1 MPYPTT
7 INSSASHG
15 CDDMSKR
22 GMMDQFMEIKS
33 EHPDTILFFR
43 MGDFYELFHEDA
55 EVSAEVLGLALTSR
69 DKNAEKPILMAGFPW
84 HALEDNLRKMLKSG
98 FKVTVAEQ
106 ESELREGAKLL
117 ERVVTRVYTPGSLY
131 EESLLSTEERSL
143 LTAIVLGKEELGM
156 GVIDASTGE
165 AWASTWGGSDRYNR
179 AMDEILRWNPAEIV
193 ITSKDS
199 QDSTLCNMFTHLQ
212 DTVISQHNASENKR
226 RNRLKE
232 IMKVGDLGHLDL
244 DNAPLSIAAAGLAA
258 DYLATVHIADSIP
271 LRDISIIEEKGNMLL
286 DQTTLR
292 NLELTSTLSGE
303 YEGSLLS
310 SINFCRT
317 AMGRRLL
324 KTWILRPLS
333 NIESI
338 TSRQNSVNALFRSS
352 KRIDS
357 LRDSL
362 KGLRDMERLATQLA
376 YNRSNARDLLATSL
390 AIERMPAVIGICQ
403 QADDVLL
410 NHLTTNLDCL
420 DDMGEEIRRTLVDNP
435 PLSLRDGGIIRDGF
449 SKDIDILRDTASKGH
464 SWFNDLEK
472 KLRTELE
479 IPSLKVKMNRQI
491 GWFIEVT
498 KTHENKTPEEWKRKQ
513 QMTNGSRY
521 TTDEL
526 IQRDDLLLTA
536 DTKVKELEYRI
547 FRQLRDKCRSNS
559 QQLAEIAGKIA
570 SIDVLQCFAI
580 VAKRRSWVRP
590 EIIDS
595 PTMKIEQ
602 ARHPVL
608 EQQGGFVPNDI
619 NLENKKNF
627 LLITGPNMGGKS
639 TYLRTTALI
648 SILAQSG
655 SFVPASKAKVGLV
668 DRVFTRVGASD
679 DLRRGRSTF
688 MMEMIE
694 VAHILKR
701 ATSDSL
707 ILLDEV
713 GRGTST
719 FDGLSIAW
727 SMTEDICNRI
737 GARSLFATHYHQ
749 LIGLAEEIKTI
760 KNVHVQVAQSNGEL
774 KFLHTVGDGPC
785 DDSYG
790 VQVAALAG
798 LPRNVVERA
807 SDLLVFLEK
816 QAKGARAG
824 ESGAPIARDLGQAS
838 LMGYLAAAANE
849 KTTNKYEKV
858 IEELDYICSKLDN
871 LSPKDAHDSL
881 YRLKSLREDL

>member
-1 MPYPTT
+1 M
-7 INSSASHG
+7 I
-15 CDDMSKR
+15 MSKR
-22 GMMDQFMEIKS
+22 GMMDQFMDIKS

-43 MGDFYELFHEDA
+43 MGDFYELFNEDA
-55 EVSAEVLGLALTSR
+55 EVASEILGLALTSR
-69 DKNAEKPILMAGFPW
+69 DKNAEHPIPMAGFPW

-98 FKVTVAEQ
+98 MKVTVAEQ
-106 ESELREGAKLL
+106 EDQLREGAKLL

-131 EESLLSTEERSL
+131 EESLLSTDERSL
-143 LTAIVLGKEELGM
+143 LAAIVLSKDQLGM

-165 AWASTWGGSDRYNR
+165 SWASTWSGDDKFNH

-193 ITSKDS
+193 ISSKDS
-199 QDSTLCNMFTHLQ
+199 EDSTLCTMFTHLQ

-226 RNRLKE
+226 RNRLME
-232 IMKVGDLGHLDL
+232 ILKVADLGHLDL
-244 DNAPLSIAAAGLAA
+244 DDAPLSLAAAGLAA

-271 LRDISIIEEKGNMLL
+271 IRDISIIEEKGHMLL

-310 SINFCRT
+310 SINYCRT

-333 NIESI
+333 NVDSI
-338 TSRQNSVNALFRSS
+338 ISRQNSVNSLFRST

-390 AIERMPAVIGICQ
+390 ALERMPAVIGICQ
-403 QADDVLL
+403 QADDKLL
-410 NHLTTNLDCL
+410 NHLISNLDCL
-420 DDMGEEIRRTLVDNP
+420 TDMGEEIRRTLVDNP
-435 PLSLRDGGIIRDGF
+435 PLSLRDGGIIRPGF
-449 SKDIDILRDTASKGH
+449 DSDIDSLRDTSAIGH
-464 SWFNDLEK
+464 SWFTDLEK
-472 KLRTELE
+472 KLKIDLQ

-498 KTHENKTPEEWKRKQ
+498 KTHEDKVPTEWKRKQ

-526 IQRDDLLLTA
+526 VQRDDLLLTS
-536 DTKVKELEYRI
+536 DTKSKELEYRV
-547 FRQLRDKCRSNS
+547 FRQLREKCI
-559 QQLAEIAGKIA
+559 QHVQTLAEIAGKVA
-570 SIDVLQCFAI
+570 SIDVIQCFAM
-580 VAKRRSWVRP
+580 VAKKRAWVRP
-590 EIIDS
+590 DIVDESILR
-595 PTMKIEQ
+595 IEQ
-602 ARHPVL
+602 GRHPVL

-619 NLENKKNF
+619 ILDKKKNF

-648 SILAQSG
+648 SILAQAG
-655 SFVPASKAKVGLV
+655 SFVPASKAKIGLV

-694 VAHILKR
+694 VAHILRR
-701 ATSDSL
+701 ATDKSL
-707 ILLDEV
+707 ILLDEI

-727 SMTEDICNRI
+727 SVTEDICNRI
-737 GARSLFATHYHQ
+737 SSRSLFATHYHQ
-749 LIGLAEEIKTI
+749 LIGLEDEIKII

-774 KFLHTVGDGPC
+774 KFLHTIGDGPC

-807 SDLLVFLEK
+807 SDLLAFLEN

-824 ESGAPIARDLGQAS
+824 ENGAPIVRDIGQAS
-838 LMGYLAAAANE
+838 LMGYFAAASMDNQTKPENKANLAMME
-849 KTTNKYEKV
+849 M
-858 IEELDYICSKLDN
+858 LDGIFSDIDN
-871 LSPKDAHDSL
+871 LSPKDAHDALYSL
-881 YRLKSLREDL
+881 KNLKNKEV

>member
-1 MPYPTT
+1 
-7 INSSASHG
+7 
-15 CDDMSKR
+15 
-22 GMMDQFMEIKS
+22 MEIKS

-55 EVSAEVLGLALTSR
+55 EVAAEILGLALTAR
-69 DKNAEKPILMAGFPW
+69 DKKADSPIPMAGFPW

-131 EESLLSTEERSL
+131 EESLLSSEERSL
-143 LTAIVLGKEELGM
+143 LTAIVLGKEQLGM

-165 AWASTWGGSDRYNR
+165 SWASTWSGDDRYNR

-193 ITSKDS
+193 ISSKDS

-212 DTVISQHNASENKR
+212 NTVISQHNASENKR

-244 DNAPLSIAAAGLAA
+244 DNAPLSLAAAGLAA
-258 DYLATVHIADSIP
+258 DYLATMHIADSIP

-303 YEGSLLS
+303 YDGSLLS

-357 LRDSL
+357 LRDAL

-376 YNRSNARDLLATSL
+376 YNRSNARDLIATSL
-390 AIERMPAVIGICQ
+390 AIERMPAVIGICRQ
-403 QADDVLL
+403 TDDVLL
-410 NHLTTNLDCL
+410 NHLTSKLDDL
-420 DDMGEEIRRTLVDNP
+420 DDMGEEIRRTLVDSP
-435 PLSLRDGGIIRDGF
+435 PLSLRDGGIIRDGI
-449 SKDIDILRDTASKGH
+449 SKEIDMLRETTSKGQ
-464 SWFNDLEK
+464 SWFSDLEK
-472 KLRTELE
+472 KLRIDLE
-479 IPSLKVKMNRQI
+479 IPSLKVRMNRQI

-498 KTHENKTPEEWKRKQ
+498 KTHEDKVPKEWKRKQ

-547 FRQLRDKCRSNS
+547 FRQLRDKCRGNA
-559 QQLAEIAGKIA
+559 QKLADIAGKIA

-595 PTMKIEQ
+595 PVMKIEG

-619 NLENKKNF
+619 NLDNKKNF

-701 ATSDSL
+701 ATSNSL
-707 ILLDEV
+707 VLLDEV

-737 GARSLFATHYHQ
+737 QARSLFATHYHQ
-749 LIGLAEEIKTI
+749 LIGLEEEIKTI
-760 KNVHVQVAQSNGEL
+760 KNVHVQVAQRNGEL

-807 SDLLVFLEK
+807 SDLLLFLEK

-824 ESGAPIARDLGQAS
+824 ETGAPIARDLGQSS
-838 LMGYLAAAANE
+838 LMGYLAAAAVGE
-849 KTTNKYEKV
+849 SKDDKYEKV
-858 IEELDYICSKLDN
+858 IEELDYICSQIDN
-871 LSPKDAHDSL
+871 MSPKDAHDSL
-881 YRLKSLREDL
+881 YRLKSLREEM